1 MGTQNIGDVI
11 SSLTLEGCRRQQGSA
26 DRGGNFV
33 NTALI
38 KAFAVHSGVR
48 AMLRAVRINLTN
60 TPRFAEPN
68 GLLGTPEFADIAS
81 TLNNGPAF
89 HCGITVGW

>member
-1 MGTQNIGDVI
+1 MAAQNIGDVI
-11 SSLTLEGCRRQQGSA
+11 SSLTLEGCLRQGSA
-26 DRGGNFV
+26 DQDGNFV
-33 NTALI
+33 NTGLI

-48 AMLRAVRINLTN
+48 ATRGAVRINLAN

-68 GLLGTPEFADIAS
+68 GALGTSEFPNIVS

-89 HCGITVGW
+89 RCGITVGW